1 MRLAVLMSVASPWA
15 REVIARL
22 AESDHEIHVIAFRE
36 DRDGGYLRTSDDFQ
50 SSGVQRLKD
59 NAARVHFMDSNVR
72 SQLRYLLS
80 APTLRRILGRCGADA
95 LLTLYGGGF
104 AAMAFA
110 SGFRPYAVYAVGSD
124 VLENRRLW
132 RGMAR
137 IALRSANCIFVNG
150 IYLTEKTRELVPSAH
165 PILLYLGVDTE
176 RFSPSPRSAKPVRIV
191 CTRGFW
197 RVYNNE
203 YLIRALAMMP
213 DTVGDFTVTFVS
225 SGPLLASSRQLADEL
240 LPCHVRSRVEFL
252 GGVSDERMAEILR
265 ISHIYV
271 STSRSDGT
279 SSSLLEALASGLFPV
294 LSDIPQNREWI
305 NVRKGLRNGILVPLD
320 EPDTLVRA
328 LHEAILDECWRNEVA
343 KYNRSLVLTRASSRT
358 TMKDL
363 ALTLESIV
371 QKPKATQHELYG
383 TDPH

>member
-1 MRLAVLMSVASPWA
+1 MRLAVLMSAACPWA

-22 AESDHEIHVIAFRE
+22 SESGHEIHIIAFRQ
-36 DRDGGYLRTSDDFQ
+36 DRDGGYLQTSDDFQ
-50 SSGVQRLKD
+50 TSGVQRLKD
-59 NAARVHFMDSNVR
+59 SAATVHFMDSHVR

-104 AAMAFA
+104 AAMAYA

-124 VLENRRLW
+124 VLESRRLW
-132 RGMAR
+132 RGVAR
-137 IALRSANCIFVNG
+137 IALRSASCIFVNG

-165 PILLYLGVDTE
+165 PILLYLGVDAE

-197 RVYNNE
+197 HVYNNE

-213 DTVGDFTVTFVS
+213 ETVGDFAVTFVS
-225 SGPLLASSRQLADEL
+225 SGPLLESSKQLADEL

-252 GGVSDERMAEILR
+252 GGVSDERLTEIVR
-265 ISHIYV
+265 NSHIYV

-305 NVRKGLRNGILVPLD
+305 NVSNGLRNGILVPLD
-320 EPDTLVRA
+320 EPEILVTA
-328 LHEAILDECWRNEVA
+328 LREAILDEKWRNEVA

-363 ALTLESIV
+363 VVTIESIV
-371 QKPKATQHELYG
+371 RKSTAT
-383 TDPH
+383 